1 MIHIMER
8 NNKMVL
14 NEKGPSLAIHP
25 GEVLQEEL
33 KSRGLL
39 QNAFASRI
47 GMQPSHLSALIH
59 GRRNVT
65 PAIARKLEEELGI
78 PATTWLNL
86 QNLYNLKGFRNSGLV
101 HGYSLQPANREWP
114 EAHYLHDSSTEKD
127 TQTTVC
133 LSLPD
138 SDYSL
143 LLSLASRMGWQ
154 VK

>member
-59 GRRNVT
+59 GKRNVT
-65 PAIARKLEEELGI
+65 PAIARKLQEELGI

-86 QNLYNLKGFRNSGLV
+86 QNLYNLKGIRTSELV
-101 HGYSLQPANREWP
+101 HGYTLPQASREWS
-114 EAHYLHDSSTEKD
+114 EAHYLHDYSTEKNA
-127 TQTTVC
+127 QTTVC